1 MKKWK
6 KSEKIGMTIV
16 FLIVLVEVILCFVV
30 TADASVLTKR
40 GGVNYYN
47 GHKETWYNL
56 DMSKIYAKADANFGK
71 HHKKWTR
78 DDGVKMY
85 GPYVVL
91 AVPFDVY
98 PYGTTDIPTSLGL
111 GIALDTG
118 KFAETNKNQIDI
130 AVNWR

>member
-1 MKKWK
+1 MKKWGVYLGLITLFFTFALPMPAQAK
-6 KSEKIGMTIV
+6 K
-16 FLIVLVEVILCFVV
+16 LN
-30 TADASVLTKR
+30 KR
-40 GGVNYYN
+40 DGVKYYN
-47 GHKETWYNL
+47 GTKETYYNL
-56 DMSKIYAKADANFGK
+56 DMKRIYAKADANFGS
-71 HHKKWTR
+71 HHKKWIR

-118 KFAETNKNQIDI
+118 EFAETNKNQIDV
-130 AVNWR
+130 AVDW

>member
-1 MKKWK
+1 MKKWGVL
-6 KSEKIGMTIV
+6 IIV
-16 FLIVLVEVILCFVV
+16 ITFCITFCRPVE
-30 TADASVLTKR
+30 ASVLTKR
-40 GGVNYYN
+40 GGVNYYK
-47 GHKETWYNL
+47 GTKETYYNL
-56 DMSKIYAKADANFGK
+56 DMTRIYAKADANFGTW
-71 HHKKWTR
+71 HKKWVR

-118 KFAETNKNQIDI
+118 TFAETNKNAIDI
-130 AVNWR
+130 AVNW

>member
-1 MKKWK
+1 MKK
-6 KSEKIGMTIV
+6 
-16 FLIVLVEVILCFVV
+16 LIMILMILMIAIPVNAG
-30 TADASVLTKR
+30 TLNKR
-40 GGVNYYN
+40 DGVNYYN
-47 GHKETWYNL
+47 GTKETYYNL
-56 DMSKIYAKADANFGK
+56 DMKRIYAKADANFGS

-78 DDGVKMY
+78 EDGVKMY

-118 KFAETNKNQIDI
+118 KFAETNKNQVDV
-130 AVNWR
+130 AVNW

>member
-1 MKKWK
+1 MRKL
-6 KSEKIGMTIV
+6 GVM
-16 FLIVLVEVILCFVV
+16 FMVILALSLHCTNVQ
-30 TADASVLTKR
+30 AKGKVLNKR
-40 GGVNYYN
+40 DGVNYYH
-47 GHKETWYNL
+47 GQKETYYNL
-56 DMSKIYAKADANFGK
+56 DMKNVYAKADSNFGK

-118 KFAETNKNQIDI
+118 RFAEANKNQVDV
-130 AVNWR
+130 AVDW

>member
-1 MKKWK
+1 MKKW
-6 KSEKIGMTIV
+6 GVLLGVMTIV
-16 FLIVLVEVILCFVV
+16 ITFLIQVPVQ
-30 TADASVLTKR
+30 AKLTKK
-40 GGVNYYN
+40 GGVNYFN
-47 GHKETWYNL
+47 GTKETYYNL
-56 DMSKIYAKADANFGK
+56 DMTRIYEKADKNFGS

-78 DDGVKMY
+78 SDGVKCY

-130 AVNWR
+130 AVDW

>member
-1 MKKWK
+1 MKKW
-6 KSEKIGMTIV
+6 G
-16 FLIVLVEVILCFVV
+16 VLGVLLLAFVV
-30 TADASVLTKR
+30 LLPYKANAFVLTKK

-47 GHKETWYNL
+47 GQKETYYNL
-56 DMSKIYAKADANFGK
+56 NMSRIYAKADANFGS
-71 HHKKWTR
+71 HHKKWIR

-118 KFAETNKNQIDI
+118 AFAETCKNQVDI
-130 AVNWR
+130 AVDW

>member
-1 MKKWK
+1 MKK
-6 KSEKIGMTIV
+6 STKIGMAIV

-98 PYGTTDIPTSLGL
+98 PYGTCGIETSLGE

-118 KFAETNKNQIDI
+118 AFAQENKDQIDI
-130 AVNWR
+130 ATGW

>member
-1 MKKWK
+1 MKKWGVLGVLAL
-6 KSEKIGMTIV
+6 I
-16 FLIVLVEVILCFVV
+16 IVLWAVPVSAHTI
-30 TADASVLTKR
+30 LTKK
-40 GGVNYYN
+40 GGVNYYK
-47 GHKETWYNL
+47 GQKETYYNL
-56 DMSKIYAKADANFGK
+56 NMSRIYAKADANFGK

-78 DDGVKMY
+78 EDGVKMY

-130 AVNWR
+130 AVDW

>member
-1 MKKWK
+1 MKIKLL
-6 KSEKIGMTIV
+6 IV
-16 FLIVLVEVILCFVV
+16 FLIFLTILYFFVSVVHAKTKVLN
-30 TADASVLTKR
+30 KR
-40 GGVNYYN
+40 DGVNYYH
-47 GHKETWYNL
+47 GQKETYYNL
-56 DMSKIYAKADANFGK
+56 DMKNIYAKADANFGK

-78 DDGVKMY
+78 EDGVKMY

-118 KFAETNKNQIDI
+118 KFAETNKNQVDV
-130 AVNWR
+130 AVDW

>member
-1 MKKWK
+1 MKKII
-6 KSEKIGMTIV
+6 IGV
-16 FLIVLVEVILCFVV
+16 LIVVSLAIPVNAG
-30 TADASVLTKR
+30 TLTKK

-47 GHKETWYNL
+47 GTKETWYDL
-56 DMSKIYAKADANFGK
+56 PMDRIYAKADANFGK

-78 DDGVKMY
+78 EDGVKMY

-98 PYGTTDIPTSLGL
+98 PYGTTDIPTSLGM

-118 KFAETNKNQIDI
+118 KFAETCKNQVDI
-130 AVNWR
+130 AVDW